1 MFCWRLVMAPLPVQ
15 DYVVGHEV
23 AHLRHM
29 DHGPGFWT
37 LVAQL
42 TPHRRQ
48 AAQWLDA
55 HGPGLM
61 RVGAPGR

>member
-1 MFCWRLVMAPLPVQ
+1 MFCWRLVMAPPHVQ

-29 DHGPGFWT
+29 DHGPGFWA

-42 TPHRRQ
+42 TPHKRLATR
-48 AAQWLDA
+48 WLDA

-61 RVGAPGR
+61 RMGA